1 MTTTR
6 KFLLGSSFL
15 AIWALGA
22 VVIAWISSG
31 VAPNNAPEN
40 IKIEAGYALDATDI
54 DVVTANTDQ
63 IFVGKVLTIVETNR
77 ERATTKYSV
86 EVHKAIKGS
95 PSAMEEVEQY
105 GLLDEEVSIE
115 LADLPRLE
123 VGKTYFLATTV
134 DEYGNNFVVAG
145 PVAAQLR
152 TDREKK

>member
-1 MTTTR
+1 MTRTR
-6 KFLLGSSFL
+6 KFVLGSAFL

-22 VVIAWISSG
+22 VVIAWIAAG

-40 IKIEAGYALDATDI
+40 ITIEAGYALDATDI

-63 IFVGKVLTIVETNR
+63 IFVGRVLSIVETNR
-77 ERATTKYSV
+77 ERATTKYAV

-95 PSAMEEVEQY
+95 PSAIEEVEQY

-115 LADLPRLE
+115 LADQPRLE

-134 DEYGNNFVVAG
+134 DESGNNFVVAG
-145 PVAAQLR
+145 PVAAQPR
-152 TDREKK
+152 ADRDEN